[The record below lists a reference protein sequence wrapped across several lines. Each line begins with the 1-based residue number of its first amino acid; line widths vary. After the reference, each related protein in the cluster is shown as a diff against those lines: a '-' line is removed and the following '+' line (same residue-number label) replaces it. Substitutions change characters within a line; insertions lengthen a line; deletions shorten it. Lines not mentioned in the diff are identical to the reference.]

1 MKEMKKFLCVL
12 LAGAM
17 IMGLCACGS
26 KGSGKSRRDDDDDRD
41 HDSRSERTEDDEDD
55 DDDRGRNRRSD
66 DDDETEE
73 TKGRKYYEEGGYE
86 GEEYFYLI
94 DDKTPDEI
102 VELYVYYCEA
112 VDEVGLDYR
121 EKFRDYLLAEPKS
134 YDTGD
139 DDKLDIDYSYRFYD
153 PIDHITTI
161 YLKEDPFQHVECV
174 MEFTVYD
181 LDRAEVIMQSFLDY
195 YNVGDAEVTDFDG
208 QGYYTK
214 GYMIKIGYEHTYFVT
229 YKEKE
234 SSKGVTY
241 YEVRFSE
248 SKNL

>member
-55 DDDRGRNRRSD
+55 DDDDDDRGRNRRSD
-66 DDDETEE
+66 DDADE
-73 TKGRKYYEEGGYE
+73 TKGRKYYEEGGSD
-86 GEEYFYLI
+86 GEEYYYLI

-153 PIDHITTI
+153 PIDHVTTI
-161 YLKEDPFQHVECV
+161 LVEETPFQQTECV
-174 MEFTVYD
+174 MEFAVYD
-181 LDRAEVIMQSFLDY
+181 LDRAEVIMQSFVDY
-195 YNVGDAEVTDFDG
+195 YNVGDAEVTDYDG

-234 SSKGVTY
+234 MSGMTY
-241 YEVRFSE
+241 YLFRFSE
-248 SKNL
+248 SKHL

>member
-26 KGSGKSRRDDDDDRD
+26 KGSGKSHRDDDDDRD

-66 DDDETEE
+66 DDADE
-73 TKGRKYYEEGGYE
+73 TKGRKYYEEGGSD
-86 GEEYFYLI
+86 GEEYYYLI

-139 DDKLDIDYSYRFYD
+139 DDELDIDYSYIFDD

-248 SKNL
+248 SKYL

>member
-1 MKEMKKFLCVL
+1 MKEMKKIICVL

-17 IMGLCACGS
+17 VMGLCACGS
-26 KGSGKSRRDDDDDRD
+26 KGSGKSHRDDDDDRD
-41 HDSRSERTEDDEDD
+41 SRTERTKDDDDDEDD

-66 DDDETEE
+66 DDDADEN
-73 TKGRKYYEEGGYE
+73 KGRKYYEEGGSD
-86 GEEYFYLI
+86 GEEYYYLI

-161 YLKEDPFQHVECV
+161 YLKEDPFQHVECT
-174 MEFTVYD
+174 MEFDIYD
-181 LDRAEVIMQSFLDY
+181 LDRADAIMQSFVDY
-195 YNVGDAEVTDFDG
+195 YNVGDAEVKDYDG
-208 QGYYTK
+208 QGFYTK

-248 SKNL
+248 SKHL

>member
-66 DDDETEE
+66 EDADE
-73 TKGRKYYEEGGYE
+73 TKGRKYYEEGGDE
-86 GEEYFYLI
+86 GDEYYYLI

-181 LDRAEVIMQSFLDY
+181 LDRAEVIMQSFLEY

-248 SKNL
+248 SKSL

>member
-41 HDSRSERTEDDEDD
+41 HDSRSERTEDD

-66 DDDETEE
+66 DDADE
-73 TKGRKYYEEGGYE
+73 TKGRKYYEEGGSD
-86 GEEYFYLI
+86 GEEYYYLI

-153 PIDHITTI
+153 PIDHITTM

-248 SKNL
+248 SKHL

>member
-66 DDDETEE
+66 EDADE
-73 TKGRKYYEEGGYE
+73 TKGRKYYEEGGDE
-86 GEEYFYLI
+86 GDEYYYLI

-248 SKNL
+248 SKSL

>member
-1 MKEMKKFLCVL
+1 MKEMKKILCVL

-26 KGSGKSRRDDDDDRD
+26 NSSGKSRRDDDDDRD

-66 DDDETEE
+66 DDADE
-73 TKGRKYYEEGGYE
+73 TKGRKYYEEGGSD
-86 GEEYFYLI
+86 GEECYYLI

-248 SKNL
+248 SKSL

>member
-1 MKEMKKFLCVL
+1 M
-12 LAGAM
+12 
-17 IMGLCACGS
+17 
-26 KGSGKSRRDDDDDRD
+26 
-41 HDSRSERTEDDEDD
+41 
-55 DDDRGRNRRSD
+55 
-66 DDDETEE
+66 
-73 TKGRKYYEEGGYE
+73 
-86 GEEYFYLI
+86 
-94 DDKTPDEI
+94 
-102 VELYVYYCEA
+102 
-112 VDEVGLDYR
+112 
-121 EKFRDYLLAEPKS
+121 AEPKS

-248 SKNL
+248 SKHL

>member
-1 MKEMKKFLCVL
+1 MKGMKKFLCVL

-66 DDDETEE
+66 EDADE
-73 TKGRKYYEEGGYE
+73 TKGRKYYEEGGSD
-86 GEEYFYLI
+86 GEEYYYLI

-248 SKNL
+248 SKSL

>member
-41 HDSRSERTEDDEDD
+41 HDSRSERTEDD

-66 DDDETEE
+66 DDADE
-73 TKGRKYYEEGGYE
+73 TKGRKYYEEGGSD
-86 GEEYFYLI
+86 GEEYYYLI

-248 SKNL
+248 SKHL

>member
-1 MKEMKKFLCVL
+1 MKGMKKLLCVL

-41 HDSRSERTEDDEDD
+41 HDSRSECTEDDEDD

-66 DDDETEE
+66 EDADE
-73 TKGRKYYEEGGYE
+73 TKGRKYYEEGGSD
-86 GEEYFYLI
+86 GEEYYYLI

-248 SKNL
+248 SKSL

>member
-17 IMGLCACGS
+17 IIGLCACGS
-26 KGSGKSRRDDDDDRD
+26 KGSGKSHRDDDDDRD

-66 DDDETEE
+66 DDADE
-73 TKGRKYYEEGGYE
+73 TKGRKYYEEGGSD
-86 GEEYFYLI
+86 GEEYYYLI

-248 SKNL
+248 SKYL

>member
-66 DDDETEE
+66 DDADE
-73 TKGRKYYEEGGYE
+73 TKGRKYYEEGGSD
-86 GEEYFYLI
+86 GEEYYYLI

-161 YLKEDPFQHVECV
+161 YLKEDSFQHVECV

-248 SKNL
+248 SKSL

>member
-1 MKEMKKFLCVL
+1 MKEMKKILCVL

-17 IMGLCACGS
+17 VMGLCACGS
-26 KGSGKSRRDDDDDRD
+26 KGSGKSHRDDDDDRD
-41 HDSRSERTEDDEDD
+41 SRTERTKDDEDD

-66 DDDETEE
+66 DDDADE
-73 TKGRKYYEEGGYE
+73 TKGRKYYEEGGSD
-86 GEEYFYLI
+86 GEEYYYLI

-139 DDKLDIDYSYRFYD
+139 DDELDIDYSYRFYD

-161 YLKEDPFQHVECV
+161 YLKEDPFQHVECT
-174 MEFTVYD
+174 MEFDIYD
-181 LDRAEVIMQSFLDY
+181 LDRADAIMQSFVEH
-195 YNVGDAEVTDFDG
+195 YNVDGAEVKDYDG
-208 QGYYTK
+208 QGFYTK
-214 GYMIKIGYEHTYFVT
+214 GYMIKIGYEHTYFVS

-248 SKNL
+248 SKHL